1 MAWTPLKAGEL
12 RSRITIQQELRESN
26 GQGGWETAWA
36 PVATMS
42 AKKIPLRGDEIS
54 RDNIQRS
61 VSKARFVIRFRN
73 DISTKHR
80 LIEIGTG
87 KVWNVRSID
96 DPFGRRDRVELD
108 CESGVA
114 T

>member
-12 RSRITIQQELRESN
+12 RSRITIQHEVRESN
-26 GQGGWETAWA
+26 GQGGWVTAWT
-36 PVATMS
+36 PVATVS

-80 LIEIGTG
+80 LIEIGTN
-87 KVWNVRSID
+87 KIWNIRNVD
-96 DPFGRRDRVELD
+96 DPYGRGDRVELD
-108 CESGVA
+108 CESGVP